1 MVYLPFIAKFD
12 MRLSR
17 YILTFTAIAGCICL
31 YVEPGYF
38 HETVIFLII
47 INWNN
52 KFGHFPSPPNKPKV
66 KYIINDFFRVLVK
79 DLNL

>member
-17 YILTFTAIAGCICL
+17 YILAFTAIAGCICL

-38 HETVIFLII
+38 HETVIFLIN
-47 INWNN
+47 IN
-52 KFGHFPSPPNKPKV
+52 
-66 KYIINDFFRVLVK
+66 
-79 DLNL
+79 